1 MMAKAQPGRFITL
14 EGGEGAGKSTQIGR
28 LANRLEDAGIGV
40 ITTRE
45 PGGAPGAD
53 TIRSILV
60 SGDIDRWDPMS
71 EALLNF
77 AARREHLIRT
87 IWPALERGHWV
98 LSDRFADSTMAY
110 QGYGH
115 GVDRELINT
124 LYRAAV
130 GDFRPDMTIVLD
142 LPVTEGLRRANQRN
156 DGSESAED
164 RYERMG
170 KSFHQRLRDGYLD
183 RRERRARCGGGANL
197 DCRDGQVR
205 RRAVRGRRGGGLD
218 GERRHYRAHRGAAV
232 GAGPDRP

>member
-1 MMAKAQPGRFITL
+1 MMAQAQAGRFITL
-14 EGGEGAGKSTQIGR
+14 EGGEGAGKSTQIAS
-28 LANRLEDAGIGV
+28 LATRLEHAGIGV

-60 SGDIDRWDPMS
+60 SGDTDRWDPMS

-115 GVDRELINT
+115 GVDRHLIDA
-124 LYRAAV
+124 LYQAAV
-130 GDFRPDMTIVLD
+130 GDFQPDMTLVLD
-142 LPVTEGLRRANQRN
+142 LPVAEGLARANQRN
-156 DGSESAED
+156 GTGENAED
-164 RYERMG
+164 RYERMDV
-170 KSFHQRLRDGYLD
+170 SFHERLRAGFLAIAAAEP
-183 RRERRARCGGGANL
+183 ERCVVIDAIGDVDQVAAHIWSAVAKKFAADLSAAGGSGAP
-197 DCRDGQVR
+197 R
-205 RRAVRGRRGGGLD
+205 
-218 GERRHYRAHRGAAV
+218 
-232 GAGPDRP
+232 

>member
-1 MMAKAQPGRFITL
+1 MMAKAQSGRFITL
-14 EGGEGAGKSTQIGR
+14 EGGEGAGKSTQIVG
-28 LANRLEDAGIGV
+28 LAKRLEYSGIGV

-60 SGDIDRWDPMS
+60 SGDTNRWDPMS

-115 GVDRELINT
+115 GVDRHLIDA

-130 GDFRPDMTIVLD
+130 GDFCPDMTLILD
-142 LPVTEGLRRANQRN
+142 LPVAEGLRRANERN
-156 DGSESAED
+156 GASAAAED
-164 RYERMG
+164 RYERMDVA
-170 KSFHQRLRDGYLD
+170 FHERLRAGFL
-183 RRERRARCGGGANL
+183 EI
-197 DCRDGQVR
+197 
-205 RRAVRGRRGGGLD
+205 
-218 GERRHYRAHRGAAV
+218 AA
-232 GAGPDRP
+232 AEPDRCQVIDASGEADAVAARIWTAVANKFSDDLAVAGGTGV

>member
-1 MMAKAQPGRFITL
+1 MAQAQPGRFITL
-14 EGGEGAGKSTQIGR
+14 EGGEGAGKSTQIVS
-28 LANRLEDAGIGV
+28 LARRLEDSGIGV
-40 ITTRE
+40 ISTRE

-60 SGDIDRWDPMS
+60 SGDVDRWDPMS

-115 GVDRELINT
+115 GVDRDLIAA

-130 GDFRPDMTIVLD
+130 GDFRPDLTIMLD
-142 LPVTEGLRRANQRN
+142 LPVAEGLRRANLRN
-156 DGSESAED
+156 GETGGAED
-164 RYERMG
+164 RYERMDLA
-170 KSFHQRLRDGYLD
+170 FHERLRAGFLEIAANE
-183 RRERRARCGGGANL
+183 RERCVVIDASATADEVAARIWRTVESRFAGAFAAAAKAG
-197 DCRDGQVR
+197 D
-205 RRAVRGRRGGGLD
+205 
-218 GERRHYRAHRGAAV
+218 ER
-232 GAGPDRP
+232 

>member
-1 MMAKAQPGRFITL
+1 MMAKAEPGRFITL
-14 EGGEGAGKSTQIGR
+14 EGGEGAGKSTQIAR
-28 LANRLEDAGIGV
+28 LADRLEDAGIGV

-60 SGDIDRWDPMS
+60 SGDTDRWDPMS

-87 IWPALERGHWV
+87 IWPALVRGHWV

-110 QGYGH
+110 QGYGQ
-115 GVDRELINT
+115 GVDRDLIAA

-142 LPVTEGLRRANQRN
+142 LPVDVGLGRANQRN
-156 DGSESAED
+156 DDGETAED
-164 RYERMG
+164 RYERMD
-170 KSFHQRLRDGYLD
+170 KAFHQRLHDGFLAIAAAEPD
-183 RRERRARCGGGANL
+183 RCVVIDAGGEPDGVAERIW
-197 DCRDGQVR
+197 
-205 RRAVRGRRGGGLD
+205 
-218 GERRHYRAHRGAAV
+218 AAV
-232 GAGPDRP
+232 TAKFAGALSAAAGAGE

>member
-1 MMAKAQPGRFITL
+1 MMAKTQPGRFITL
-14 EGGEGAGKSTQIGR
+14 EGGEGTGKSTQIAG
-28 LANRLEDAGIGV
+28 LAKRLEAAGIGV

-53 TIRSILV
+53 TIRSLLV
-60 SGDIDRWDPMS
+60 SGETDRWDPMS

-115 GVDRELINT
+115 GIDRDLIDA

-130 GDFRPDMTIVLD
+130 GDFHPDMTLVLD
-142 LPVTEGLRRANQRN
+142 LPVAEGLRRASERN
-156 DGSESAED
+156 GTGAAAED
-164 RYERMG
+164 RYERMDVA
-170 KSFHQRLRDGYLD
+170 FHKRLRAGFLEIAAAEPKRCVVIDAAGAVD
-183 RRERRARCGGGANL
+183 DVAARIWSSVEAKFADDLSVADETGN
-197 DCRDGQVR
+197 
-205 RRAVRGRRGGGLD
+205 
-218 GERRHYRAHRGAAV
+218 
-232 GAGPDRP
+232 

>member
-1 MMAKAQPGRFITL
+1 MMAKTQPGRFITL
-14 EGGEGAGKSTQIGR
+14 EGGEGAGKSTQIAG
-28 LANRLEDAGIGV
+28 LAKRLEDAGIGV

-60 SGDIDRWDPMS
+60 SGDTNRWDPMS

-115 GVDRELINT
+115 GVDRALIDA

-130 GDFRPDMTIVLD
+130 GDFRPDMTLMLD
-142 LPVTEGLRRANQRN
+142 LPVAEGLRRANQRN
-156 DGSESAED
+156 NASATAED
-164 RYERMG
+164 RYERMDVA
-170 KSFHQRLRDGYLD
+170 FHERLRAGFLAIAAAEPD
-183 RRERRARCGGGANL
+183 RCVVIDAAGAPDEVAMRIWASVAGKFAANLSQAGGAG
-197 DCRDGQVR
+197 D
-205 RRAVRGRRGGGLD
+205 
-218 GERRHYRAHRGAAV
+218 
-232 GAGPDRP
+232 

>member
-14 EGGEGAGKSTQIGR
+14 EGGEGAGKSTQIAG
-28 LANRLEDAGIGV
+28 LAKRLEDAGIDV
-40 ITTRE
+40 ISTRE

-60 SGDIDRWDPMS
+60 SGDTDRWDPMS

-77 AARREHLIRT
+77 AARREHLMRT

-115 GVDRELINT
+115 GIDRDLIAA

-130 GDFRPDMTIVLD
+130 GDFHADMTIMLD
-142 LPVTEGLRRANQRN
+142 LPVAEGLRRANERN
-156 DGSESAED
+156 GAAGAGED
-164 RYERMG
+164 RYERMDVA
-170 KSFHQRLRDGYLD
+170 FHERLRAGFLAIAAEEP
-183 RRERRARCGGGANL
+183 ERCVVIDASGDPDNVAAL
-197 DCRDGQVR
+197 IWS
-205 RRAVRGRRGGGLD
+205 AVSAKFAGDL
-218 GERRHYRAHRGAAV
+218 AASD
-232 GAGPDRP
+232 GAGD

>member
-1 MMAKAQPGRFITL
+1 MMAQKQPGKFITL
-14 EGGEGAGKSTQIGR
+14 EGGEGVGKSTQIAR
-28 LANRLEDAGIGV
+28 LAERLEGAGVGV

-60 SGDIDRWDPMS
+60 SGDTDRWDPMS

-115 GVDRELINT
+115 GIDRELIGA

-130 GDFRPDMTIVLD
+130 GDFRPGLTIMLD
-142 LPVTEGLRRANQRN
+142 LPVAEGLRRAAQRN
-156 DGSESAED
+156 GAADGGED
-164 RYERMG
+164 RYERMDVA
-170 KSFHQRLRDGYLD
+170 FHERLRAGFLEIAAAEPDRCVVIDATGELDGVA
-183 RRERRARCGGGANL
+183 ARIWTAVTAKFADHLAAAGGAG
-197 DCRDGQVR
+197 D
-205 RRAVRGRRGGGLD
+205 
-218 GERRHYRAHRGAAV
+218 
-232 GAGPDRP
+232 

>member
-1 MMAKAQPGRFITL
+1 MMAKTQPGRFITL
-14 EGGEGAGKSTQIGR
+14 EGGEGAGKSTQIAG
-28 LANRLEDAGIGV
+28 LAKRLEDAGIEV

-60 SGDIDRWDPMS
+60 SGDTNRWDPMS

-115 GVDRELINT
+115 GVDRALIDA

-130 GDFRPDMTIVLD
+130 GDFRPDMTLMLD
-142 LPVTEGLRRANQRN
+142 LPVAEGLRRANQRN
-156 DGSESAED
+156 NASATAED
-164 RYERMG
+164 RYERMDVA
-170 KSFHQRLRDGYLD
+170 FHERLRAGFLTIAAAEPD
-183 RRERRARCGGGANL
+183 RCVVIDAAGEPDEVA
-197 DCRDGQVR
+197 
-205 RRAVRGRRGGGLD
+205 GRIWTSVAGKF
-218 GERRHYRAHRGAAV
+218 AADLSQAD
-232 GAGPDRP
+232 GAGD

>member
-1 MMAKAQPGRFITL
+1 MMAKAQAGRFITL
-14 EGGEGAGKSTQIGR
+14 EGGEGAGKSTHIAG
-28 LANRLEDAGIGV
+28 LAKRLEDAGVGV

-60 SGDIDRWDPMS
+60 SGETDRWDPMS

-115 GVDRELINT
+115 GVDRELIGA

-130 GDFRPDMTIVLD
+130 GDFRPDMTLVLD
-142 LPVTEGLRRANQRN
+142 LPVAEGLRRANQRN
-156 DGSESAED
+156 GDSAAAED
-164 RYERMG
+164 RYERMDVA
-170 KSFHQRLRDGYLD
+170 FHERLRAGFLEIAAAEPNRCQVIDAGGEAGD
-183 RRERRARCGGGANL
+183 VAARIW
-197 DCRDGQVR
+197 D
-205 RRAVRGRRGGGLD
+205 AVTRKFADDLSQMGS
-218 GERRHYRAHRGAAV
+218 
-232 GAGPDRP
+232 AGD

>member
-1 MMAKAQPGRFITL
+1 MMAKAQPGWFITL

-170 KSFHQRLRDGYLD
+170 KSFHQRLRDGYL
-183 RRERRARCGGGANL
+183 AI
-197 DCRDGQVR
+197 
-205 RRAVRGRRGGGLD
+205 
-218 GERRHYRAHRGAAV
+218 AA
-232 GAGPDRP
+232 AEPDRCVVIDASGEPDAVARRIWTAVTAKFADELSEAAGTGD

>member
-1 MMAKAQPGRFITL
+1 MMAKTQPGRFITL
-14 EGGEGAGKSTQIGR
+14 EGGEGAGKSTQIAG
-28 LANRLEDAGIGV
+28 LAKRLEDAGIGV

-60 SGDIDRWDPMS
+60 SGDTNRWDPMS

-115 GVDRELINT
+115 GVDRALIDT

-130 GDFRPDMTIVLD
+130 GDFRPDMTLMLD
-142 LPVTEGLRRANQRN
+142 LPVAEGLRRANHRN
-156 DGSESAED
+156 NASATAED
-164 RYERMG
+164 RYERMDVA
-170 KSFHQRLRDGYLD
+170 FHERLRAGFLAIAVAEPD
-183 RRERRARCGGGANL
+183 RCVVIDAAGEPDEVAMRIWTSVAGKFAADLPQAGGAG
-197 DCRDGQVR
+197 D
-205 RRAVRGRRGGGLD
+205 
-218 GERRHYRAHRGAAV
+218 
-232 GAGPDRP
+232 

>member
-1 MMAKAQPGRFITL
+1 MMAKAQSGRFITL
-14 EGGEGAGKSTQIGR
+14 EGGEGTGKSTQIVG
-28 LANRLEDAGIGV
+28 LAKRLEEAGVDV

-60 SGDIDRWDPMS
+60 SGETDRWDPMS

-87 IWPALERGHWV
+87 IWPALQRGHWV

-115 GVDRELINT
+115 GVDRELIAA

-130 GDFRPDMTIVLD
+130 GDFHPDLTIVLD

-156 DGSESAED
+156 GAADAAED
-164 RYERMG
+164 RYERMDVA
-170 KSFHQRLRDGYLD
+170 FHERLRAGFLAIAEAEPD
-183 RRERRARCGGGANL
+183 RCLVIDGGGEPDDVAA
-197 DCRDGQVR
+197 RIW
-205 RRAVRGRRGGGLD
+205 
-218 GERRHYRAHRGAAV
+218 AAV
-232 GAGPDRP
+232 ASKFAGDISTFGGAGD

>member
-14 EGGEGAGKSTQIGR
+14 EGGEGAGKSTQIAG
-28 LANRLEDAGIGV
+28 LAKRLEDAGVAV
-40 ITTRE
+40 ISTRE

-60 SGDIDRWDPMS
+60 SGDTDRWDPMS

-115 GVDRELINT
+115 GIDRELIGA

-130 GDFRPDMTIVLD
+130 GDFRPDMTLMLD
-142 LPVTEGLRRANQRN
+142 LPVSEGLARANQRN
-156 DGSESAED
+156 GAAGAAED
-164 RYERMG
+164 RYERMDEG
-170 KSFHQRLRDGYLD
+170 FHERLRAGFL
-183 RRERRARCGGGANL
+183 AI
-197 DCRDGQVR
+197 
-205 RRAVRGRRGGGLD
+205 
-218 GERRHYRAHRGAAV
+218 AA
-232 GAGPDRP
+232 AEPDRCVVIDAAGEPDEVAARIWTAVASKFADTLSGMGGTGN